1 MSDNLF
7 SFPGESTGQDA
18 GDFFGGAGGVAFT
31 DLGSADE
38 VENPFTKMTPPTEA
52 PASGEAASVTPSP
65 APGQQAQD
73 QLGTTQTPPPA
84 APPAVPASAETPKT
98 PPAQTTE
105 ETNPLLAAM
114 DLQEK

>member
-38 VENPFTKMTPPTEA
+38 VENPFKIGR
-52 PASGEAASVTPSP
+52 ASCRERVC
-65 APGQQAQD
+65 
-73 QLGTTQTPPPA
+73 LY
-84 APPAVPASAETPKT
+84 V
-98 PPAQTTE
+98 
-105 ETNPLLAAM
+105 
-114 DLQEK
+114 

>member
-38 VENPFTKMTPPTEA
+38 VENQIGR
-52 PASGEAASVTPSP
+52 ASCRERV
-65 APGQQAQD
+65 
-73 QLGTTQTPPPA
+73 
-84 APPAVPASAETPKT
+84 
-98 PPAQTTE
+98 
-105 ETNPLLAAM
+105 
-114 DLQEK
+114 